1 MLEISLQ
8 TNFSWYLTLMNIN
21 FNEYE
26 YTEYSTLTVSLG
38 MHTVGDEELGTTNEK
53 SITCVSST

>member
-1 MLEISLQ
+1 
-8 TNFSWYLTLMNIN
+8 MNIN

-26 YTEYSTLTVSLG
+26 YTEYSTLTV
-38 MHTVGDEELGTTNEK
+38 TEPRDAEELGTTNEK